1 MPHIHTKPGQHD
13 STVSGFIV
21 RTDLNQPKL
30 LLHKHKKLGRYIQFG
45 GHVELHETPWQALVH
60 ELREESGYDISQLSL
75 LQPSRRITALTQVK
89 LHPVAVYHNTHNF
102 DEKHFHTDLGYAFIA
117 KGEPKK
123 KIAEDESNEIILVT
137 RNELVSLPAEQTFES
152 VREAG
157 LFIFDVCL
165 SEWVMADLDSFA

>member
-13 STVSGFIV
+13 NTVSGFIM
-21 RTDLNQPKL
+21 RTDLEEPKL

-60 ELREESGYDISQLSL
+60 ELREESGYEVSQLSL
-75 LQPSRRITALTQVK
+75 LQPKGRIKSLSNVA
-89 LHPVAVYHNTHNF
+89 LHPVAVYHLTHSF
-102 DEKHFHTDLGYAFIA
+102 DDDHFHTDLGYAFVA
-117 KGEPKK
+117 KGEPKSD
-123 KIAEDESNEIILVT
+123 IADDESNEILMVT
-137 RNELVSLPAEQTFES
+137 RLELANLPVAQTFES

-165 SEWVMADLDSFA
+165 NEWVTADIDNFA